1 MEFSGKM
8 YISAALNK
16 SLLKAL
22 EEVAQKV
29 VEVCASKYEFSAE
42 EAMRV
47 LDLDSLKVLASKK
60 EKKLVVKD
68 KLSKPSFP
76 LPWSGLCNDSWCQ
89 ALRQNN
95 GLYTQCQ
102 SSVKSGSS
110 FCKGCSPKEGSVP
123 EYGTI
128 QQRMEA
134 GPMEYIDPKGR
145 KPTSYTKVMK
155 KYKLTEEQ
163 VTEEALKF
171 GITVN
176 PIHFSVPEDSKRGR
190 PKGEPKEKKEGK
202 KGRPKKSK
210 KVIQIEGDG
219 EDLFASLVAS
229 ANAESESEVEQD
241 EEIVVKPAPKAN
253 KASVD
258 KEAQKAEKEAKL
270 SAQKAEK
277 EAKLE
282 AEKAEKEAK
291 KAALQAEKEAKKAA
305 DEAKKAEIVAKKAAE
320 KAEKEA
326 KLAAEKAEKEAKLA
340 AEKAEKEAKLAAQKA
355 EKEAKLAAEKEAK
368 KEENKPK
375 KSKAKKPAAAVEVE
389 ADEEP
394 DIVKKIEFEG
404 KKYLKSK
411 KTGIIYD
418 YNEYVNNSEQVVV
431 GKWNESKNEVEFSN
445 SEESEDEYEV

>member
-210 KVIQIEGDG
+210 KVIQIEGEG

-229 ANAESESEVEQD
+229 ANAESESEVEED
-241 EEIVVKPAPKAN
+241 AEIVLKPAPKAK

-270 SAQKAEK
+270 AAQKAEK

-305 DEAKKAEIVAKKAAE
+305 DEAKKAEIVA
-320 KAEKEA
+320 EKEA
-326 KLAAEKAEKEAKLA
+326 KKA

-355 EKEAKLAAEKEAK
+355 EKEAKLEAEKTEKEAKKAAEKEAK

-375 KSKAKKPAAAVEVE
+375 KSKAKKPAAAAAEVE

-445 SEESEDEYEV
+445 AEESEDEYEV